1 MKPTAK
7 AALAF
12 AVMLFAWRMQAGVGT
27 GAVIAG
33 ATTIR
38 SVSVLGAG
46 STLEVEVVANKP
58 IQPEAQ
64 IITGPD
70 RLILDFP
77 NSIPD
82 AKLRN
87 VTVNKGELKQV
98 RVGRFSSNP
107 PVTRVVLDLKSA
119 QPYQLFPAG
128 KTVIVKLAAAP
139 ANPSQPSTTAAVS
152 APPPAPAP
160 PPRKVE
166 VNFSNGKLKIWAD
179 KATLSE
185 VLTEVHRKTG
195 AEVTIP
201 PGSGQDPIIAN
212 LGPAPA
218 REVLAALLYGSPFN
232 FVIIGSDNDPSQ
244 LRGIFLTSRQGGSG
258 DSGMSYPAVQ
268 AAQVRQVPDQA
279 MSAPENDNPPPE
291 AAPNNAEP
299 EMAPNQ
305 PAQPEENAPP
315 Q

>member
-1 MKPTAK
+1 LRTTAK

-12 AVMLFAWRMQAGVGT
+12 AVMLFAWRMQAGT
-27 GAVIAG
+27 DSSAA
-33 ATTIR
+33 TIR

-46 STLEVEVVANKP
+46 STLEVEVVASKP
-58 IQPEAQ
+58 IQPQ
-64 IITGPD
+64 TQTITGPD
-70 RLILDFP
+70 RLILDFL
-77 NSIPD
+77 NAIPD
-82 AKLRN
+82 TKLRN
-87 VTVNKGELKQV
+87 VNVDKGELKQV

-119 QPYQLFPAG
+119 QPYQLFPAR
-128 KTVIVKLAAAP
+128 KTVIVKLTAP
-139 ANPSQPSTTAAVS
+139 TAGQSQPNPSAVS
-152 APPPAPAP
+152 VPPPAPAP

-166 VNFSNGKLKIWAD
+166 VNYSNGKLKIWAD
-179 KATLSE
+179 KATLAE

-195 AEVTIP
+195 AEVTFP
-201 PGSGQDPIIAN
+201 PGSGQDPIVAN

-218 REVLAALLYGSPFN
+218 REVLAGLLYGSPFN

-268 AAQVRQVPDQA
+268 AAQVRQIQEEP
-279 MSAPENDNPPPE
+279 MSAPEADNPPPE

-299 EMAPNQ
+299 DMAPNQ
-305 PAQPEENAPP
+305 PAPEENAPP

>member
-1 MKPTAK
+1 LRITAK

-12 AVMLFAWRMQAGVGT
+12 AIMLFAWRMQAGVG
-27 GAVIAG
+27 AG
-33 ATTIR
+33 ATNLGITTIR

-46 STLEVEVVANKP
+46 STLEVEVVASGP

-77 NSIPD
+77 NAVPD
-82 AKLRN
+82 GKLHNIN
-87 VTVNKGELKQV
+87 VDRGELKQV
-98 RVGRFSSNP
+98 RVGRFSANP

-128 KTVIVKLAAAP
+128 KTVIVKLAAVP
-139 ANPSQPSTTAAVS
+139 ANQTPSVAAVS
-152 APPPAPAP
+152 PPAPAP

-166 VNFSNGKLKIWAD
+166 VSFANGKLKIWAD
-179 KATLSE
+179 KATLAE
-185 VLTEVHRKTG
+185 VLTEIRHKTG
-195 AEVTIP
+195 ADVTFP
-201 PGSGQDPIIAN
+201 SGSAQDPIVADI
-212 LGPAPA
+212 GPVPA
-218 REVLAALLYGSPFN
+218 REALAALLYGSPFN
-232 FVIIGSDNDPSQ
+232 FVIIGSDNNPSQ
-244 LRGIFLTSRQGGSG
+244 LKGIFLTSRQGGSG

-268 AAQVRQVPDQA
+268 AAQVRQAPEPA
-279 MSAPENDNPPPE
+279 MSAPEADNPPPE
-291 AAPNNAEP
+291 ASPNNAEP

-305 PAQPEENAPP
+305 PAQPEENAQPP

>member
-1 MKPTAK
+1 MKTTAK

-12 AVMLFAWRMQAGVGT
+12 AVMLFAWRMQAGT
-27 GAVIAG
+27 DSSAA
-33 ATTIR
+33 TIR

-46 STLEVEVVANKP
+46 NTLEVEVVASKP
-58 IQPEAQ
+58 IQPQ
-64 IITGPD
+64 TQTITGPD

-77 NSIPD
+77 NAVPD

-87 VTVNKGELKQV
+87 VNVDKGELKQV

-128 KTVIVKLAAAP
+128 KTVIVKLAAPP
-139 ANPSQPSTTAAVS
+139 ANQSQPNTPAAVS
-152 APPPAPAP
+152 APAP
-160 PPRKVE
+160 PPRKLE
-166 VNFSNGKLKIWAD
+166 VSFANGKLKIWAD
-179 KATLSE
+179 KATLAE
-185 VLTEVHRKTG
+185 VLTEINRNTG
-195 AEVTIP
+195 AEVIIP
-201 PGSGQDPIIAN
+201 PGTGQEPIVAD

-218 REVLAALLYGSPFN
+218 REVLSQLLYGSTFN

-244 LRGIFLTSRQGGSG
+244 LRGIFLTLRQGGSG

-268 AAQVRQVPDQA
+268 AAQARQIQEPA
-279 MSAPENDNPPPE
+279 MSAPEADIPPPE
-291 AAPNNAEP
+291 ASPNNAEP

>member
-1 MKPTAK
+1 LKITAK

-12 AVMLFAWRMQAGVGT
+12 AVMLFAWRMQAGT
-27 GAVIAG
+27 DSSAA
-33 ATTIR
+33 TIR

-46 STLEVEVVANKP
+46 STLEVEVVASKP
-58 IQPEAQ
+58 IQPQTQ

-77 NSIPD
+77 NALPD
-82 AKLRN
+82 ARLRN
-87 VTVNKGELKQV
+87 VTVDKGELKQV
-98 RVGRFSSNP
+98 RVGKFSSNP

-128 KTVIVKLAAAP
+128 KTVIIKLAAAP
-139 ANPSQPSTTAAVS
+139 ANQSQPNTAAAVS
-152 APPPAPAP
+152 GPPPAPAP
-160 PPRKVE
+160 LPRKVD
-166 VNFSNGKLKIWAD
+166 VSFSNGKLKIWAD
-179 KATLSE
+179 KATLAE
-185 VLTEVHRKTG
+185 VLAEVHHKTG

-201 PGSGQDPIIAN
+201 PGGGQDPIVADF
-212 LGPAPA
+212 GPAPA
-218 REVLAALLYGSPFN
+218 REVLSQLLYGSNFN

-244 LRGIFLTSRQGGSG
+244 LRGIFLTPRQGGSG

-268 AAQVRQVPDQA
+268 AAQVRQIQEPA
-279 MSAPENDNPPPE
+279 MSSPENDNPPPE
-291 AAPNNAEP
+291 ASPNNAEP
-299 EMAPNQ
+299 DMTNQ

>member
-1 MKPTAK
+1 MRTTAK
-7 AALAF
+7 AAFAF
-12 AVMLFAWRMQAGVGT
+12 AVMLFAWRMQA
-27 GAVIAG
+27 
-33 ATTIR
+33 ATDSSAATIR

-46 STLEVEVVANKP
+46 NTLEVEVVASKP
-58 IQPEAQ
+58 VEPQAQ
-64 IITGPD
+64 VITGPD

-77 NSIPD
+77 NALPD

-87 VTVNKGELKQV
+87 VAVDKGELKQV
-98 RVGRFSSNP
+98 RVGKFSSNP

-139 ANPSQPSTTAAVS
+139 ANQAQPNSAAAVS
-152 APPPAPAP
+152 APPPP

-166 VNFSNGKLKIWAD
+166 VSFLNGKLKVWAD
-179 KATLSE
+179 KATLAE
-185 VLTEVHRKTG
+185 VLTEVHHKTG

-201 PGSGQDPIIAN
+201 PGSGQDPIVTDI
-212 LGPAPA
+212 GPGPA
-218 REVLAALLYGSPFN
+218 REVLSQLLYGSTFN

-244 LRGIFLTSRQGGSG
+244 LRGIYLTQRQGGSSG

-268 AAQVRQVPDQA
+268 AAQARQIQEPA
-279 MSAPENDNPPPE
+279 MAAPENDNPPPE
-291 AAPNNAEP
+291 ASPNNAEP
-299 EMAPNQ
+299 DMAPNQ

>member
-1 MKPTAK
+1 LKTTAK

-12 AVMLFAWRMQAGVGT
+12 AVMLFAWRMQAGT
-27 GAVIAG
+27 DSSAA
-33 ATTIR
+33 TIR

-46 STLEVEVVANKP
+46 STLEVEVVASKP
-58 IQPEAQ
+58 IQPQAQ
-64 IITGPD
+64 TITGPD

-77 NSIPD
+77 NAVPD

-87 VTVNKGELKQV
+87 INVDKGELKQV
-98 RVGRFSSNP
+98 RVGKFSSNP
-107 PVTRVVLDLKSA
+107 PVTRVVLDLKSP

-139 ANPSQPSTTAAVS
+139 AGQSQANTTAAS
-152 APPPAPAP
+152 GQPPAPAP
-160 PPRKVE
+160 RPRKVE

-179 KATLSE
+179 KATLAE
-185 VLTEVHRKTG
+185 VLTEVHHKTG

-201 PGSGQDPIIAN
+201 PGAGQDPIVAD

-218 REVLAALLYGSPFN
+218 REVLAKLLYGSPFN

-268 AAQVRQVPDQA
+268 AAQVGQIPDQA
-279 MSAPENDNPPPE
+279 MSTPETDNPPE
-291 AAPNNAEP
+291 AAPTNTEP
-299 EMAPNQ
+299 DMAPNQ
-305 PAQPEENAPP
+305 PAQPPQDTPP

>member
-1 MKPTAK
+1 
-7 AALAF
+7 
-12 AVMLFAWRMQAGVGT
+12 MLFAWRMQAGVGA

-82 AKLRN
+82 AKLHN

-98 RVGRFSSNP
+98 RIGKFSSNP

-128 KTVIVKLAAAP
+128 KTVIVKLVAAP
-139 ANPSQPSTTAAVS
+139 ANQSQPNMPTAASV
-152 APPPAPAP
+152 PPPAPAP

-166 VNFSNGKLKIWAD
+166 VSFSSGKLKIWAD

-201 PGSGQDPIIAN
+201 PGSGQDPIVAD

-218 REVLAALLYGSPFN
+218 REVLSKLLYGSAFN
-232 FVIIGSDNDPSQ
+232 FVIIGTDKDPS
-244 LRGIFLTSRQGGSG
+244 LLKGIFLTPREGGSG
-258 DSGMSYPAVQ
+258 DNGMSYPAVQ
-268 AAQVRQVPDQA
+268 AAQMRQIQEPA
-279 MSAPENDNPPPE
+279 MSAPEADNPPPE

-299 EMAPNQ
+299 DMAPNQ

>member
-1 MKPTAK
+1 MRTTAK

-12 AVMLFAWRMQAGVGT
+12 AVMLFAWRMQAGT
-27 GAVIAG
+27 DSSAA
-33 ATTIR
+33 TIR

-46 STLEVEVVANKP
+46 NTLEVEVVASKP
-58 IQPEAQ
+58 IQPQ
-64 IITGPD
+64 TQTITGPD

-77 NSIPD
+77 NAIPD

-87 VTVNKGELKQV
+87 VNVDKGELKQV
-98 RVGRFSSNP
+98 RVGKFSSNP

-128 KTVIVKLAAAP
+128 KTIIVKFAAAP
-139 ANPSQPSTTAAVS
+139 AIQSQANTTAAVS

-179 KATLSE
+179 KATLAE
-185 VLTEVHRKTG
+185 VLAEVHHKTG

-201 PGSGQDPIIAN
+201 PGSGQDPIVADI
-212 LGPAPA
+212 GPAPA
-218 REVLAALLYGSPFN
+218 REVLSKLLYGSTFN

-244 LRGIFLTSRQGGSG
+244 LRGIFLTSRQGGAG
-258 DSGMSYPAVQ
+258 DGGMSYPAVQ
-268 AAQVRQVPDQA
+268 AAQVRQVQEPA
-279 MSAPENDNPPPE
+279 MAAPEADNPPPE
-291 AAPNNAEP
+291 ASPANAEP
-299 EMAPNQ
+299 DMTANP